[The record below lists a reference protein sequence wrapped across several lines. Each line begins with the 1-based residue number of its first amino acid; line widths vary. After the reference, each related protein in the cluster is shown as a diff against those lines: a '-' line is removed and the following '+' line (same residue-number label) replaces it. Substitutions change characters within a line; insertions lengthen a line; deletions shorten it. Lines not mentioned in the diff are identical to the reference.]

1 MKRFLFLLAICLIT
15 LPSFAGDLVLIPTK
29 DFDHTRRVF
38 QMPQVKVN
46 FYKDE
51 FVVATLEGALK
62 DEYIFLDHNPWQNN
76 LTYYLVYLDETVNRD
91 VYYQKINNIADVL
104 YDGGTHLV
112 VRIDEALYGQLPP
125 AKNDGIVRISN
136 KQVALPMTMFF
147 DGSGR
152 FDPDPFIVGLIEEVT
167 GTNIT
172 ATVQHLQ
179 DYGTRNAYK
188 PQSLEAMNWIK
199 AQFESMGMSVEL
211 QDFSMPGGPASD
223 NVIATLTGTK
233 YPDEVIVI
241 GGHYDS
247 ITYSGLEP
255 GADDNASGT
264 AGVLEIAR
272 ILSQH
277 SFDRTIIFCA
287 FSGEE
292 YGLYGSEAYADRCAQ
307 QGMNIHGYL
316 NLDMIGYLKPG
327 SYIHTDLIHPAS
339 AQELADY
346 YTQVCSV
353 YLPDFPIEPGM
364 LVGGDS
370 DHTSFNNAGF
380 MGIFPFEDGS
390 DYSPYIHTS
399 NDIVGPSYNN
409 EEQAV
414 IFTKAILATTVS
426 MADRITPP
434 QNLVALPGDSEVLL
448 QWNQMFDIDYFNI
461 YRDGALIDNTTDFS
475 FTDTDVTNGTQYQY
489 YITAIYTDNGN
500 ESEPSKTVYATPM
513 PPIGLPLM
521 IDFENG
527 APYWDLQDQWGLSTS
542 QFYSSSHSLT
552 ESPTGN
558 YASNLNNFA
567 SLSAFS
573 LAGYTDASV
582 SFWTKFNMEQNY
594 DFMWLEI
601 STNGS
606 TWTKLAEFNGIQN
619 SWIQKTYSLNEYLDE
634 TYILL
639 RFHFYSDVS
648 VTRDGMYIDDFQITA
663 EGGMMQQNLALPL
676 GWSGFSSYIVPEA
689 QPIEE
694 VLAPIASD
702 IVIVQTMNE
711 VWWPAQNINTIGQW
725 DAQQGYKIKLSN
737 AAGLMISGTSPASQ
751 TITLSEGWNLMPVL
765 SDVSVSCSDLFA
777 GVMNDLVMIKE
788 VAGSKVFWPS
798 QSISSLTVLQAGKA
812 YLVKMAT
819 AATISFD
826 GLVESKPEAIG
837 KNPLPT
843 REGWDLIPPTANSHV
858 ISISTEALEAWEPGD
873 QIGIFSTI
881 NSEMCTGYAI
891 YQETGQNLA
900 LVAFGNDSTTSQQ
913 DGLMQNEAFYLK
925 IYRPSWNEEF
935 VVYALYDNTMPDANH
950 FTDGGLSRIEALV
963 TGTDELQ
970 NPLINIYPNPASGWL
985 LIDIQ
990 SETAEATILNINGQ
1004 VVIEKSV
1011 NGSASIDVSKLSQ
1024 GVYTIRVQTPTK
1036 VIMRKVVIK

>member
-15 LPSFAGDLVLIPTK
+15 IPSFAGDLVFIPTK
-29 DFDHTRRVF
+29 DFDHTRSLFR
-38 QMPQVKVN
+38 MPQVQVN

-51 FVVATLEGALK
+51 FVVATLDGALK
-62 DEYIFLDHNPWQNN
+62 DTYIFLDHNPWQNN
-76 LTYYLVYLDETVNRD
+76 LSYYLVYLDETVNRD
-91 VYYQKINNIADVL
+91 VYYQRINNIADVL

-112 VRIDEALYGQLPP
+112 VRIDETLYGQLPP
-125 AKNDGIVRISN
+125 AKNDGIVRITN
-136 KQVALPMTMFF
+136 KQVVLPLTMFF
-147 DGSGR
+147 DGNGR
-152 FDPDPFIVGLIEEVT
+152 FDPDPFIVDLLEEVT
-167 GTNIT
+167 GANIT

-188 PQSLEAMNWIK
+188 PQSIEAMNWIK
-199 AQFESMGMSVEL
+199 AQFESMGLSVEL
-211 QDFSMPGGPASD
+211 QDFTMPGGPASD
-223 NVIATLTGTK
+223 NVIATLQGTK
-233 YPDEVIVI
+233 YPDEFIVI

-272 ILSQH
+272 ILSQY

-292 YGLYGSEAYADRCAQ
+292 YGLYGSAAYADRCAQ

-370 DHTSFNNAGF
+370 DHTSFNNAGY

-399 NDIVGPSYNN
+399 NDIVGPSYNL

-414 IFTKAILATTVS
+414 IFTKAILATAVS

-434 QNLVALPGDSEVLL
+434 QNLVAQPGDGEVLI

-461 YRDGALIDNTTDFS
+461 YRDGALIDNTTNYS

-489 YITAIYTDNGN
+489 YVTAIYTDTGD
-500 ESEPSKTVYATPM
+500 ESDPSNIVYATPM

-527 APYWDLQDQWGLSTS
+527 TPYWELEDSWGLSNS
-542 QFYSSSHSLT
+542 QSHSASNSLT

-558 YASNLNNFA
+558 YANNLDNYA

-573 LAGYTDASV
+573 LAGYTDASL
-582 SFWTKFNMEQNY
+582 SFWTKYDLEQNY

-606 TWTKLAEFNGIQN
+606 TWTELDQYNGVQS
-619 SWIQKTYSLNEYLDE
+619 SWVEKTYSLNEYLGE

-639 RFHFYSDVS
+639 RFHFYSDVY
-648 VTRDGMYIDDFQITA
+648 VTRDGMYIDDFQIA
-663 EGGMMQQNLALPL
+663 VEGGMLQQNLALPG
-676 GWSGFSSYIVPEA
+676 GWSAFSSYIVPEA

-694 VLAPIASD
+694 VLAPVADD
-702 IVIVQTMNE
+702 IIIVQTMDAA
-711 VWWPAQNINTIGQW
+711 WWPAQNINTIGQW
-725 DAQQGYKIKLSN
+725 DAQQGYKIKLSD
-737 AAGLMISGTSPASQ
+737 AAGLMISGTSQASQ
-751 TITLSEGWNLMPVL
+751 TITLSQGWNLIPVL
-765 SDVSVSCSDLFA
+765 SEAPVSCSDLFA
-777 GVMNDLVMIKE
+777 DVMDDLVIIKE
-788 VAGSKVFWPS
+788 VAGSSVYWPS
-798 QSISSLTVLQAGKA
+798 QEITTLTTLMPSKA
-812 YLVKMAT
+812 YLVKMDA
-819 AATISFD
+819 AATISFE
-826 GLVESKPEAIG
+826 GVAESNQGADDK
-837 KNPLPT
+837 KLLPL
-843 REGWDLIPPTANSHV
+843 REGWDVVPPTGISHV
-858 ISISTEALEAWEPGD
+858 ISIAAEALQAWEPGD
-873 QIGIFSTI
+873 QFGVFSI
-881 NSEMCTGYAI
+881 QDDLCTGYAI
-891 YQETGQNLA
+891 YQEPGQNLA
-900 LVAFGNDSTTSQQ
+900 LVAYGNDSTTAEC
-913 DGLMQNEAFYLK
+913 DGMMQNEMFYLK
-925 IYRPSWNEEF
+925 VYRPSWNEEF
-935 VVYALYDNTMPDANH
+935 IVSALFDTSMPNTNT
-950 FTDGGLSRIEALV
+950 FLNEGLSRIEGILTNVKEMAEA
-963 TGTDELQ
+963 G
-970 NPLINIYPNPASGWL
+970 ISIYPNPASGQL
-985 LIDIQ
+985 FI
-990 SETAEATILNINGQ
+990 NIINEKAVVTMMNLNGQ
-1004 VVIEKSV
+1004 IVREQIVA
-1011 NGSASIDVSKLSQ
+1011 GTSIINVKELPQ
-1024 GVYTIRVQTPTK
+1024 GVYTIRVQTSENVITRK
-1036 VIMRKVVIK
+1036 VIIQ